1 MENKRPTCLDLSLGI
16 EAVIKDLAISKDII
30 NRPGKRVA
38 MFGGTQIPHT
48 SSYYEEAEYLAKLIS
63 SAGISVI
70 TGGGPGIME
79 ASNKGAKASNFSGSS
94 SYGLKVGAIKI
105 EYLPDNPYIDEDSSF
120 TFNTLS
126 VRLLTLISSS
136 DVIVFFP
143 GGFGTLEELF
153 CLLVRI
159 RVEMLG
165 KIPVYLVGSKYWSGL
180 VSWLSNFVLPEKV
193 INSQDLE
200 LFKIE
205 DDIEKVSQGIIS
217 HCLALNY

>member
-1 MENKRPTCLDLSLGI
+1 MGNKRPTCLDLSLGI
-16 EAVIKDLAISKDII
+16 EAVVKDLAVSKDVL
-30 NRPGKRVA
+30 NRPGKRVVI
-38 MFGGTQIPHT
+38 FGGMQIPDV
-48 SSYYEEAEYLAKLIS
+48 SPYYVDATTLANNLS
-63 SAGISVI
+63 SAGISII

-79 ASNKGAKASNFSGSS
+79 AANKGAKSSNSGAS

-105 EYLPDNPYIDEDSSF
+105 EHMQKSPYVDKGLD
-120 TFNTLS
+120 FNFSTLS

-136 DVIVFFP
+136 DAIVFFP
-143 GGFGTLEELF
+143 GGYGTLEELF

-159 RVEMLG
+159 RIGMLG
-165 KIPVYLVGSKYWSGL
+165 KIPIYLIGSKYWSGL

-205 DDIEKVSQGIIS
+205 DDIEKVSQGIVS